1 MSKEDQIVDS
11 INSFSIKLFKSLAD
25 KDNIIISPLSVA
37 MVLYP
42 LWEGAGG
49 STKSQ
54 MEETLELG
62 PIKSGLKQCIKNLIE
77 SFNNSNT
84 NIQLKLAN
92 AIWINIT
99 NNSSP
104 SQAFLTD
111 AKSYY
116 KNKINEIY
124 FDSSGVPVIN
134 NWVNIQTNGKIQNIL
149 SSLNPNEVMVL
160 INAIYFKGD
169 WTNEFD
175 PDDTDDR
182 TFYFADGT
190 EEQRPFMEHMEEYA
204 YFENDQ
210 VQVVKMP
217 YGDEGYPE
225 AFMYVILPSENSSL
239 DALCKNLNYNNLD
252 EWLSKLSPRRVHLKL
267 PKFTAESDIN
277 LKDILSQWMP
287 DAFNS
292 DNADFLKA
300 NINACIGRILQKAF
314 IEVNEKGSEA
324 AAVTAATMVTRGGS
338 LEIPVLELAVMN
350 VNRPFIYMIQHVSG
364 VILFTGQVTDPQS

>member
-1 MSKEDQIVDS
+1 MASENQIVES

-49 STKSQ
+49 NTKSQ
-54 MEETLELG
+54 MEETLELESV
-62 PIKSGLKQCIKNLIE
+62 KSGLKQYIKNLIE
-77 SFNNSNT
+77 SFDVGNAS
-84 NIQLKLAN
+84 IELKLAN
-92 AIWINIT
+92 AIWLNTT

-116 KNKINEIY
+116 KNELNEAY
-124 FDSSGVPVIN
+124 FDSSTVKEIN
-134 NWVNIQTNGKIQNIL
+134 DWANTQTNGKIQNIL
-149 SSLNPNEVMVL
+149 SSLSPNEVMVL

-169 WTNEFD
+169 WTNEFY
-175 PDDTDDR
+175 PDNTDDR
-182 TFYFADGT
+182 AFYFADGT
-190 EEQRPFMEHMEEYA
+190 EEQRPFMEHMKEYA

-217 YGDEGYPE
+217 YGDEKYPE
-225 AFMYVILPSENSSL
+225 AFMYVILPSENLSL
-239 DALCKNLNYNNLD
+239 DVLCRNLNCNNLD
-252 EWLSKLSPRRVHLKL
+252 EWLSKLSPHRVHLKL

-287 DAFNS
+287 DAFDSLIANFS
-292 DNADFLKA
+292 KA

-324 AAVTAATMVTRGGS
+324 VAATAATMVTRGGS
-338 LEIPVLELAVMN
+338 LKIPVLKLAVMN
-350 VNRPFIYMIQHVSG
+350 VNRPFIYMIQHLSG
-364 VILFTGQVTDPQS
+364 VPMFLGQVTDPKS

>member
-1 MSKEDQIVDS
+1 MASEPQIVDS

-25 KDNIIISPLSVA
+25 KDNIIVSPLSVA
-37 MVLYP
+37 MVLYS
-42 LWEGAGG
+42 LWEGAEGN
-49 STKSQ
+49 TKSQ
-54 MEETLELG
+54 MEETLNLG
-62 PIKSGLKQCIKNLIE
+62 LIKSGLKQYIKNLID
-77 SFNNSNT
+77 SFNDSNAS
-84 NIQLKLAN
+84 IELKLAN
-92 AIWINIT
+92 AIWLNAT

-116 KNKINEIY
+116 KNEINEAY
-124 FDSSGVPVIN
+124 FDSSTVKKIN
-134 NWVNIQTNGKIQNIL
+134 NWANTQTNGKIQDIL
-149 SSLNPNEVMVL
+149 SSFSADEVMVL

-182 TFYFADGT
+182 TFYFANGT

-210 VQVVKMP
+210 VQVIKMP
-217 YGDEGYPE
+217 YGDEDYPE
-225 AFMYVILPSENSSL
+225 AFMYVILPSENSNL
-239 DALCKNLNYNNLD
+239 DVLCKNLNYNSLN
-252 EWLSKLSPRRVHLKL
+252 EWLSELSSHRVHLKL
-267 PKFTAESDIN
+267 PKFTTKSDIN

-287 DAFNS
+287 DAFDS
-292 DNADFLKA
+292 DNADFSKA

-324 AAVTAATMVTRGGS
+324 AAVTAVTMVSRS
-338 LEIPVLELAVMN
+338 IPSEIPVSKFAVMN

-364 VILFTGQVTDPQS
+364 VIMFTGQVTDPQS